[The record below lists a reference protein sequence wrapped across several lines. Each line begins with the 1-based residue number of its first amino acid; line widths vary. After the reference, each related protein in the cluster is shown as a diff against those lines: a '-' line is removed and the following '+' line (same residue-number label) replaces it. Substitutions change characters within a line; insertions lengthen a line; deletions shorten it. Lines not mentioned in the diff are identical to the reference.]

1 MPPSRVRRV
10 NLKTMLLRD
19 EGSVPHAYQDHLGYW
34 TIGVGRLIDKRK
46 GGGLRDHE
54 IEYLLETDVRET
66 CANVLEALPWVIK
79 MNEARQAVVYA
90 MAFQMGLKGL
100 LGFRST
106 LDSMRDERF
115 ANAAEGMRQ
124 SKWAKQT
131 PERANRMA
139 YQMETGEWQ

>member
-1 MPPSRVRRV
+1 MLPSRVRRV

-46 GGGLRDHE
+46 GGGLSDDE
-54 IEYLLETDVRET
+54 ISYLLENDVRRV
-66 CANVLEALPWVIK
+66 CADVLEALPWVIRL
-79 MNEARQAVVYA
+79 NDARQAVVYA

-106 LDSMRDERF
+106 LDSMGDERF
-115 ANAAEGMRQ
+115 ADAAEGMRR
-124 SKWAKQT
+124 SKWATQT
-131 PERANRMA
+131 PERARRMA
-139 YQMETGEWQ
+139 HQLEVGEWQ

>member
-1 MPPSRVRRV
+1 V

-19 EGSVPHAYQDHLGYW
+19 EGCVLHVYKDHLGYD
-34 TIGVGRLIDKRK
+34 TLGVGRMVDKRK
-46 GGGLRDHE
+46 GGGISQDE
-54 IEYLLETDVRET
+54 AMYLLENDVRRV
-66 CANVLEALPWVIK
+66 CADVLEALPWVIK

-106 LDSMRDERF
+106 LDSMRDERY